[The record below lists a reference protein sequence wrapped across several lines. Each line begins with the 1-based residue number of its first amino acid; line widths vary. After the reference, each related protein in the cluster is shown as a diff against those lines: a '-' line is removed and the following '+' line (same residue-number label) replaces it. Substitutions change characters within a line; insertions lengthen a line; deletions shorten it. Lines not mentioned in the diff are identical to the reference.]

1 MVTIGIPRAGTGQ
14 SYGILWKTF
23 FEKLGFNVLFS
34 PETTKEMVDNG
45 VKHCDSDICFAIK
58 IYVGHVLE
66 LKDKVDYVF
75 VPSISDISEDAKA
88 SKFAIRPERIKPDKQ
103 FLCSYH
109 TALPYLIK
117 NMFPDTKLLIGK
129 LGSDRPEMRI
139 GLFDMMSKQ
148 FKKKEPEM
156 QAAIKEAWEA
166 DTKEENKGAEG
177 NADEWKKAKY
187 KIALVG
193 ADYITKDKFC
203 LMNMPS
209 LLKKEKAILRNMN
222 HPRKRSE
229 MDRKTAGFYV
239 NWEVEQDVIDRYFDA
254 IDWKEI
260 DGIIYIMPFSCGP
273 CFLFQEQVIN
283 ENNEKPVLILNVDE
297 SQNETRIKTRI
308 EAFMDV
314 IKGKKKGKKK

>member
-1 MVTIGIPRAGTGQ
+1 MVTIGIPRAGCGQ

-23 FEKLGFNVLFS
+23 FEKLGFNVLLS
-34 PETTKEMVDNG
+34 PETTKEIVDNG
-45 VKHCDSDICFAIK
+45 VKHCDTDICFAIK

-66 LKDKVDYVF
+66 LKNKVDYIF
-75 VPSISDISEDAKA
+75 VPSISDISEEAK
-88 SKFAIRPERIKPDKQ
+88 SFKFAIKPEHIKPSKQ

-117 NMFPDTKLLIGK
+117 NMFPDLKLLEAK
-129 LGSDRPEMRI
+129 LGPDRPEMRI
-139 GLFDMMSKQ
+139 GLFDMMSKE
-148 FKKKEPEM
+148 FKKKEAEM
-156 QAAIKEAWEA
+156 QTAIKEAWEA
-166 DTKEENKGAEG
+166 ESQEERKEIEG
-177 NADEWKKAKY
+177 KTDEWKKAKY

-193 ADYITKDKFC
+193 ADYISKDKFC
-203 LMNMPS
+203 LMNIPA

-222 HPRKRSE
+222 YPRKRSE
-229 MDRKTAGFYV
+229 IDRKTAGFYV
-239 NWEVEQDVIDRYFDA
+239 NWEVEQDLIDRYIDA
-254 IDWKEI
+254 VEWKEI

-283 ENNEKPVLILNVDE
+283 EINEKPVLILNVDE

-314 IKGKKKGKKK
+314 IKGKKK